1 MLEKK
6 TNYYDV
12 IGIGNALIDVYS
24 KVGELFLSE
33 RHLTKNQMTPLSPAD
48 MGLIHN
54 DIIPI
59 QETCGG
65 SVANTLVGLST
76 LGATTAFIGK
86 VHDDFWGKKFSR
98 ELGVSGVDFFTP
110 MLKNGPMT
118 GRSIILV
125 TPDAK
130 HSMFTYLGANLHLS
144 ISDIDEN
151 LIKDSLV
158 TYIEGYL
165 FASEKGAEIAAH
177 AAQIAHKHKRKIAF
191 LLPDITFSPQYK
203 EQLQQFVSQNVDILF
218 TSEQAI
224 HNFYIGKSIDQCINL
239 LNSFI
244 PTIVVKKTLNDTII
258 IHNNQK
264 IYSPAEKDNNVID
277 YSGNLDL
284 FASGFLYG
292 YTKNYSIE
300 DCVNIASITSAEAI
314 THYGSRPE
322 ISLRGLLRNTLTACN
337 NQ

>member
-203 EQLQQFVSQNVDILF
+203 EQLQQFVSQYVDILF

-224 HNFYIGKSIDQCINL
+224 HNF
-239 LNSFI
+239 
-244 PTIVVKKTLNDTII
+244 
-258 IHNNQK
+258 
-264 IYSPAEKDNNVID
+264 
-277 YSGNLDL
+277 
-284 FASGFLYG
+284 
-292 YTKNYSIE
+292 
-300 DCVNIASITSAEAI
+300 
-314 THYGSRPE
+314 
-322 ISLRGLLRNTLTACN
+322 
-337 NQ
+337 